1 MDIKIANYDKSETD
15 TLKLDVYNCNS
26 SFVNTLRRTIITEV
40 ETISFHTED
49 YETSDIKIIE
59 NTSSLHNEFIL
70 HRIGLIPVNT
80 QNIESFDVTKYKF
93 IIDVE
98 NKSNIPIDI
107 TTKDIK
113 ILNLETDTFENNES
127 FFPRNPIT
135 KDYILINR
143 LKPTPYGTGEKL
155 HLEGKASK
163 GIGKTHIRYSPVSN
177 VCFINKVNPEIYN
190 AEFEKYKIEN
200 PDVDSKELEN
210 KFKIEESEKC
220 FYINDNGEPY
230 VFEFTVESCGVMK
243 PYAILVEGL
252 NKIIFKLKYFISEF
266 NKSISNNDSI
276 VDIKESTSLMK
287 AFDVVVNGETHT
299 LGHLLQSHIN
309 EMFKEKNIFVGYMN
323 PHPLEQKIIFRI
335 NVSNINELKELFTK
349 TSSELISQCEN
360 LVAIISKDFKSKIK
374 ISPKAKVKV
383 KAKVKAK

>member
-15 TLKLDVYNCNS
+15 TLKLDIYNCNS

-49 YETSDIKIIE
+49 YESSDIKIIE

-80 QNIESFDVTKYKF
+80 QNIDSFDVTKYKF

-98 NKSNIPIDI
+98 NTSNIPIDI

-143 LKPTPYGTGEKL
+143 LKPTPYGAGEKL

-374 ISPKAKVKV
+374 ISPKAK
-383 KAKVKAK
+383 AKVKAKAK